1 MKEELNYLKTIGITK
16 REEVTDETFMLCKTK
31 FGFITDLANI
41 TEGESPSVFVIP
53 KTTTEFEYAQDD
65 QIDNAIALTSEE
77 YFDFIFGR
85 FVFLD
90 ELNGIIEVS
99 KAAEDKSNE

>member
-1 MKEELNYLKTIGITK
+1 MEEELKYLKTIGVTK
-16 REEVTDETFMLCKTK
+16 REEVTGETFFLCKTK
-31 FGFITDLANI
+31 FGFVTDLANI
-41 TEGESPSVFVIP
+41 TEGESPSVFVVP

-85 FVFLD
+85 FAFLD
-90 ELNGIIEVS
+90 GLNGITEVL
-99 KAAEDKSNE
+99 

>member
-1 MKEELNYLKTIGITK
+1 MREELNYLQTIGITK
-16 REEVTDETFMLCKTK
+16 REEVTNETFMLCKTK
-31 FGFITDLANI
+31 FGFMTDLSNI
-41 TEGESPSVFVIP
+41 TEDESPSVFVIP

-85 FVFLD
+85 IAFLD
-90 ELNGIIEVS
+90 GLNGIVEVL
-99 KAAEDKSNE
+99 

>member
-1 MKEELNYLKTIGITK
+1 MKEELNYLQTIGVTK

-31 FGFITDLANI
+31 FGCITDLPNI

-53 KTTTEFEYAQDD
+53 KTTTEFEYAQNE
-65 QIDNAIALTSEE
+65 QIDNSIALTPEE

-85 FVFLD
+85 VAFLD
-90 ELNGIIEVS
+90 ELNGICDVL
-99 KAAEDKSNE
+99 

>member
-1 MKEELNYLKTIGITK
+1 MKKELNYLQTIGVTK

-31 FGFITDLANI
+31 FGFITDLSNTI
-41 TEGESPSVFVIP
+41 DNSDPSIFVIP
-53 KTTTEFEYAQDD
+53 KTTTEFEYAQYD

-90 ELNGIIEVS
+90 ELNGIAEVL
-99 KAAEDKSNE
+99 

>member
-1 MKEELNYLKTIGITK
+1 MEEELNYLQTIGVTK

-31 FGFITDLANI
+31 FDFITDLANI

-53 KTTTEFEYAQDD
+53 KTITEFEYAQSD
-65 QIDNAIALTSEE
+65 QIDNSIALTSEE

-85 FVFLD
+85 VAFLD
-90 ELNGIIEVS
+90 GLNGITKVL
-99 KAAEDKSNE
+99 

>member
-1 MKEELNYLKTIGITK
+1 MREELNYLQTIGVTK

-31 FGFITDLANI
+31 FDFITDLQNI
-41 TEGESPSVFVIP
+41 TKGESPSVFVIP

-65 QIDNAIALTSEE
+65 QIDNVIALTSEE

-90 ELNGIIEVS
+90 GLNGITEVL
-99 KAAEDKSNE
+99 NGGN